1 MEHAIA
7 ITRSQLQQVIEDYI
21 AASRVGDTLSY
32 VETAKLS
39 AAEAAESSTS
49 RIWQGLCVVDPV
61 PATAF
66 EISSQLLSA
75 AAVEEV
81 ALAAESL
88 QQATLAEFTCAEDLA
103 AGQIVIVNSRGMIE
117 GKRDEADQTMR
128 AEARIELS
136 YPIVDQLHS
145 LFSSDEGRT
154 ITLIADKSG
163 RLWAETDP
171 KVGAVPLG
179 EHPDLLP
186 PGPESQD
193 DFF

>member
-1 MEHAIA
+1 MEPAIA

-49 RIWQGLCVVDPV
+49 RIWDGLHAVAPGGFARVQPEPTTASEIGTAVHELAERALQG
-61 PATAF
+61 
-66 EISSQLLSA
+66 
-75 AAVEEV
+75 
-81 ALAAESL
+81 
-88 QQATLAEFTCAEDLA
+88 AEFTCVEDLV
-103 AGQIVIVNSRGMIE
+103 AGQVVIVNSRGMIE

-136 YPIVDQLHS
+136 YAIVDQLHS